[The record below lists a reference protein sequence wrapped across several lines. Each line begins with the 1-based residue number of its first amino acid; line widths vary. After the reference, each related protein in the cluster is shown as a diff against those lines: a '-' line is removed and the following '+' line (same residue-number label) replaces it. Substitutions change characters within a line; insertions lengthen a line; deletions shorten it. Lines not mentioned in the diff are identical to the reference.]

1 MAAISPGKRFSTSE
15 QRELLYISTPRRSLR
30 IKPASLRALK
40 CCESVDFGMSFSLT
54 FKKFEQLYEQ
64 SDPTISE

>member
-1 MAAISPGKRFSTSE
+1 MATISPGKRFSTSE